1 MCSRCLCRS
10 LRPSLEFLDADE
22 IGQYVVAIAIY
33 NTFSHPLCR
42 FPGPKLWAA
51 FRFPYVLSLHR
62 GDLHIQMKAF
72 HDRYGDIVRIAPN
85 ELSFTDARAWKDIY
99 GNRPGHAPFE
109 RNRTWFR
116 KQAPHDPN
124 SIMGPD
130 EEDHSRFRRN
140 LTNAFSEKSLKAQ
153 APIIQHY
160 VDQLVEQMKARAGT
174 AVDLVEW

>member
-1 MCSRCLCRS
+1 
-10 LRPSLEFLDADE
+10 
-22 IGQYVVAIAIY
+22 
-33 NTFSHPLCR
+33 
-42 FPGPKLWAA
+42 
-51 FRFPYVLSLHR
+51 
-62 GDLHIQMKAF
+62 MKAF
-72 HDRYGDIVRIAPN
+72 HDRYGDVVRIAPD
-85 ELSFTDARAWKDIY
+85 ELSFTDVD
-99 GNRPGHAPFE
+99 GHLRQSSRTWTFE

-116 KQAPHDPN
+116 KEAPHDPN

-174 AVDLVEW
+174 TVDLVEWLNFCTFDVSGDLSFGESFDCLKNGRPHPSHSHRTTKHSVSGHLKLGVTIQRLRR